1 MQRNLKSKFKKFTTI
16 GLASAMLLTATP
28 LNFANAE
35 GTQTPVATTN
45 QEVAKQALQSYLS
58 DSKGLFTAK
67 ATAETVNLP
76 FSSELYYGYEL
87 LQDEEAKKAF
97 EVIMRELLAYDPT
110 TTRTGV
116 TYGVDKN
123 NVGTITI
130 NLQEL
135 GVNVKAS
142 NISNIRTPL
151 GNSDPRLFY
160 LNGGQDIKKDR
171 NGIAQTVTYYV
182 PSGYAK
188 DDKYQKTLLEMEK
201 RASEIL
207 SVVDERMTD
216 AQKVAVLYNKFR
228 SMTKYTKNNGHWIM
242 TGPLLEGGGICGGYS
257 YAFQYLLQRAG
268 IETIW
273 ARNYDHAWNY
283 AKIDGEWYLV
293 DSTWGSNTWLL
304 RGKSSLS
311 SHNPW
316 KNSYGVLPTI
326 AEKDYDLSKTKFNV
340 AEADA
345 KDNINQVV
353 QAVKDVLSDKSVK
366 LSDIK
371 AIVAGN
377 PVNESYRGLK
387 AEVQVKEMLE
397 QKFANIEG
405 TFEIVIHNS
414 TGSETVDEM
423 IERDLTITYQLDG
436 NKDTYTYKQGEIK
449 KK

>member
-45 QEVAKQALQSYLS
+45 QEVAKQALQSYLA

-110 TTRTGV
+110 TKRTGV
-116 TYGVDKN
+116 TYGINKN

-160 LNGGQDIKKDR
+160 LNGGQNIKKDS

-293 DSTWGSNTWLL
+293 DSTWGGNSWLL

-316 KNSYGVLPTI
+316 NNSYGVVPKI
-326 AEKDYDLSKTKFNV
+326 AENNYDLNKTKFNV
-340 AEADA
+340 AEANVND
-345 KDNINQVV
+345 VV
-353 QAVKDVLSDKSVK
+353 QAVEDVLSDKSVK